1 MSSTA
6 KNRSTP
12 RVTSGMMSDPKM
24 ETCVARLHLGS
35 KQKTNVPT
43 THVFHERHLKTKIE
57 KPRSESSLLNAQKRR
72 PTVKTKQNPKPK
84 KKHAGKSQNR
94 PPPQN
99 ERATAVAHERVGF
112 PGPGSEASP
121 FVSARHK
128 EAKLPLVNGPDRTRS
143 DSFLWNFVGIYPR
156 SRHRANHLCIYS
168 LLLPRLAHSLS
179 IYLPTSA
186 HPLNRVRRGSPVFQE
201 RSQHHQRAKKMEVY
215 RAMPTSPSS
224 SSFSAHYSAAKSEPF
239 DELAADF
246 EAKLGVSEAG
256 PDWSDATGES
266 AEQEPQQQ
274 LEGEDGED
282 DGDSDFEFACLDPG
296 GSPVSADDVFDNGRI
311 RPFFPLFDRSLV
323 FAGAEAGSEG
333 GTSPSRVK
341 RVFAEAGAGGGANEP
356 RGTYCE
362 WTARIVEETPPSP
375 GSCRKSNSTG
385 SSKLWRFRDLLP
397 RSNSDGRDAVV
408 MLSPPADAKPS
419 DRGAEKARR
428 PTEKAVERK
437 EAKAVEEA
445 KKGMGKGKKATAPP
459 SAHEMHYV
467 KSRAVKE
474 SEKRKSYLPYRRDLL
489 GLGFFTSVN
498 GLSKNLHPF

>member
-1 MSSTA
+1 
-6 KNRSTP
+6 
-12 RVTSGMMSDPKM
+12 
-24 ETCVARLHLGS
+24 
-35 KQKTNVPT
+35 
-43 THVFHERHLKTKIE
+43 
-57 KPRSESSLLNAQKRR
+57 
-72 PTVKTKQNPKPK
+72 
-84 KKHAGKSQNR
+84 
-94 PPPQN
+94 
-99 ERATAVAHERVGF
+99 
-112 PGPGSEASP
+112 
-121 FVSARHK
+121 
-128 EAKLPLVNGPDRTRS
+128 
-143 DSFLWNFVGIYPR
+143 
-156 SRHRANHLCIYS
+156 
-168 LLLPRLAHSLS
+168 
-179 IYLPTSA
+179 
-186 HPLNRVRRGSPVFQE
+186 
-201 RSQHHQRAKKMEVY
+201 MEVY
-215 RAMPTSPSS
+215 RAMPMSPP

-256 PDWSDATGES
+256 PDGSGATAVS
-266 AEQEPQQQ
+266 AEQEQPRQQ
-274 LEGEDGED
+274 LDGEDGED

-311 RPFFPLFDRSLV
+311 RPFFPLFDRGLV
-323 FAGAEAGSEG
+323 FAGAEAGSEP

-341 RVFAEAGAGGGANEP
+341 RVFAEAGAGGGAEEP

-419 DRGAEKARR
+419 DRGAEKSKR

-437 EAKAVEEA
+437 EAK
-445 KKGMGKGKKATAPP
+445 KGKGKGKATAPP